1 MGCLSNLSKIKLLVG
16 DGVETPI
23 NLIPSH
29 CTILPLLTRLYFL
42 TQLSLR
48 LEACILDNWLRF
60 QDNVFGHGI
69 ITTLLVH
76 ER

>member
-16 DGVETPI
+16 DAVETAG

-48 LEACILDNWLRF
+48 LEACILDNWLGF
-60 QDNVFGHGI
+60 QGNVFGHG